1 MRDTATIG
9 IVSPGAMG
17 SALAQCWIA
26 GGTRVVATMY
36 GRSERTRQ
44 LATGLE
50 LLPNLA
56 DVVAAANIIVS
67 VVPPARAEQAASDI
81 AASAF
86 QRGVRPL
93 VVDLNATAPTT
104 VGQIADLLSKAG
116 CGLVDGSISG
126 PPPSEG
132 SDTLVYLS
140 GPQAAHVASLPMP
153 MPNVEVHVLGE
164 RIGTASAVKMCTA
177 SVYKGFAALLSQ
189 ALQTAHHH
197 QVTETVLADLVRD
210 FPVHVDRAAQLLA
223 MAASKSD
230 RFVGEMRQIAQTQ
243 AAAGASRELFEAM
256 AAVYERICRSELAKL
271 TPEQASSAEDLNVV
285 LTELAR
291 RSS

>member
-1 MRDTATIG
+1 MRDTTTIG
-9 IVSPGAMG
+9 IVSPGSMG
-17 SALAQCWIA
+17 SALGRCWIA
-26 GGTRVVATMY
+26 GGSRVVATMY

-44 LATGLE
+44 LASGLE

-56 DVVAAANIIVS
+56 DVVAAANFIMS

-86 QRGVRPL
+86 QQGVRPL
-93 VVDLNATAPTT
+93 VVDLNATAPAT
-104 VGQIADLLSKAG
+104 VVQIADLLGKAG
-116 CGLVDGSISG
+116 CDLVDGSISG

-132 SDTLVYLS
+132 SDTVVYLS
-140 GPQAAHVASLPMP
+140 GPQAERVASLPMP
-153 MPNVEVHVLGE
+153 NVGLQLLGE

-189 ALQTAHHH
+189 ALQTAHHYR
-197 QVTETVLADLVRD
+197 VTETVLADLVRD
-210 FPVHVDRAAQLLA
+210 FPVHVDRAAPLLA
-223 MAASKSD
+223 TAASKSD
-230 RFVGEMRQIAQTQ
+230 RFIGEMRQIAQTQ
-243 AAAGASRELFEAM
+243 AAAGGSRDLFEAM
-256 AAVYERICRSELAKL
+256 AAVYERISRSELANL

-285 LTELAR
+285 LAELAR